1 MSPTLRLFAACALA
15 SLLPAFGLAHDRTP
29 AAAAGARA
37 GDETTTPA
45 EDAARKRKKV
55 TELLVAMNQKEVAKV
70 ALDQALTN
78 IAEMGMPQ
86 TFRDCFR
93 DGYDLEHV
101 LEFTTDVY
109 AEQLD
114 EATIDALLAFY
125 KSEGGKACAEK
136 LPAITLETMKR
147 GSDYGRKVGGDC
159 AQGR

>member
-1 MSPTLRLFAACALA
+1 MSPTLRLFAACVLA

-29 AAAAGARA
+29 GAAAGALT

-45 EDAARKRKKV
+45 EDAARKRKKA
-55 TELLVAMNQKEVAKV
+55 TELLVAMNQKEIAKV

-78 IAEMGMPQ
+78 IAEMGMPE

-93 DGYDLEHV
+93 DDYDLERV
-101 LEFTTDVY
+101 LEFTADVY

-147 GSDYGRKVGGDC
+147 GSDYGRKVGADC